1 MRLRA
6 ESEAADASAL
16 KSELE
21 GAQAER
27 MSLQKRIGLLTR
39 KNEDLAG
46 ENGMAMQA
54 RPSTKLFSADL
65 DWSGGVLCGKFERV
79 CLDA

>member
-6 ESEAADASAL
+6 EAEATDASAL

-21 GAQAER
+21 AAQAER

-46 ENGMAMQA
+46 ENGM
-54 RPSTKLFSADL
+54 TK
-65 DWSGGVLCGKFERV
+65 
-79 CLDA
+79 